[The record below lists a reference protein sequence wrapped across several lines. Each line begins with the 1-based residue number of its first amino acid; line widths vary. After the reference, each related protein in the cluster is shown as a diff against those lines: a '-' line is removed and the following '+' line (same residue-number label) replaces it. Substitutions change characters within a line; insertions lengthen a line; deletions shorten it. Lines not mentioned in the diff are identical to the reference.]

1 MQLSLVFCN
10 IMLGHQVTQLCV
22 FSHIW
27 RCYPMDYMDHQA
39 PLSMVLFQAR
49 MVEWVAISSSRD
61 LPETGIKL
69 MSPPAPARQVD
80 SLPLIHLGSPEL
92 TSVQFSSVAQ
102 LYPTLWD
109 PMDCSTPGLLVH
121 HQLMEVTQ
129 THVHWVGDA
138 IQPSDPLL
146 SPSPCTFNLCQHQ
159 GLS

>member
-102 LYPTLWD
+102 LCPTLR
-109 PMDCSTPGLLVH
+109 PHGMQHAGLP
-121 HQLMEVTQ
+121 
-129 THVHWVGDA
+129 W
-138 IQPSDPLL
+138 
-146 SPSPCTFNLCQHQ
+146 PSPTPRTHSNSFPLNWWCHPTISSSVAPSPPTFNL
-159 GLS
+159 S